1 MKQLLKELLQIIVFP
16 IFVLFSSIQALVA
29 KPFHFNYS
37 KGRGLEIGIV
47 PLVAI
52 IACIELIKFVL

>member
-1 MKQLLKELLQIIVFP
+1 MRNLLRVIVFP
-16 IFVLFSSIQALVA
+16 FFLLFSIIQALVA
-29 KPFHFNYS
+29 KPLHFSYS
-37 KGRGLEIGIV
+37 KNRGLEIGIV

>member
-1 MKQLLKELLQIIVFP
+1 MKDILRVIVFP
-16 IFVLFSSIQALVA
+16 FFILFSIIQALVA
-29 KPFHFNYS
+29 KPLHFNYS
-37 KGRGLEIGIV
+37 KNRGLEIGIV